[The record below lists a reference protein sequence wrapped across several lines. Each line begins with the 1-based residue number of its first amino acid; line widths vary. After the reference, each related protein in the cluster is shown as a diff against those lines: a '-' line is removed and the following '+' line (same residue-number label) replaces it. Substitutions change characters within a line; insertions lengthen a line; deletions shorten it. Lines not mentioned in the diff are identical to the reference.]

1 MKQNNKVKQLKCA
14 FSNAVHKILEP
25 NFDKKVSERKR
36 NNFSNEQKLEMF
48 DKIMSL
54 HNESSNRIAIHRFNK
69 RSAKRKYLKMM
80 EEGKLP
86 KQKTTLA
93 QWIEMQKLKEA
104 V

>member
-69 RSAKRKYLKMM
+69 RSAKRTKVVKGSIKISKR
-80 EEGKLP
+80 ENFSP
-86 KQKTTLA
+86 FF
-93 QWIEMQKLKEA
+93 II
-104 V
+104 